1 MLAVEQRGGA
11 EDLVHGDHAGAADAG
26 HEHVGG
32 ARHLQRGLR
41 KRPIDSEDRALFLS
55 RLAPG
60 NHGQERRAVAAQA
73 RVVLVAGGL
82 VDLRLAPELGV
93 HRLDGQAVRL
103 HAAVA
108 AALADRLVD
117 EHAQRGVL
125 EPAALAQAALLGSAA
140 LIVDED
146 GHAGNVAQE
155 ALRLVEAV
163 AVPHLGAA
171 APARARIVFVGFVAG
186 DDDALDALGLEQA
199 RHVRHRHGAR
209 RVLAARHG
217 HRGVVEDL
225 ERDVRPRR
233 HRLADRQRARVEEG
247 AVAEILEHVRHLG
260 ERRHADPLHA
270 LTAHVRGA
278 DRVTLGHRQRHAVAA
293 DAAAGHRAVRHHRRP
308 VVRAARAEE
317 RLAGKRQ
324 RLRAL
329 PQRFEQGHPSR
340 DGTQV
345 DLLLQ
350 ARGEQQRDP
359 VGVELAVGGH
369 ERPVLLVLLA
379 DHEGPLAL
387 VVERLADEGL
397 HERPLLL
404 DDEQFLEP
412 ARELPHD
419 LRLHRP
425 EQPDL
430 QQADAVAP
438 QPFVVQAELAQGL
451 AHVVVGLAG
460 GRDAEPRPRRR
471 HRDLVERVRGRE
483 RLRGLDPPVVQLALQ
498 LEAEGRQQHGI
509 LRRAPGLAFP
519 REAGI
524 ADDETLGM
532 DHRGADLVGDVGDD
546 LEAHPEPG
554 VARHLEAV
562 AAEVED
568 LLHVAG
574 EECREERV
582 VEGDLGVRR
591 QRGGLRERIV
601 AAEGEHAAPA
611 SDARVVRVL
620 EDVAGAVDARPLA
633 IPHTQ
638 HAVVLRPRKDIGEL
652 RAVDRRRAEIL
663 VEAGDEDD
671 VVLGQE
677 LRVALEREVETTERR
692 AAVTRDQ
699 RRRAHAAAHVGA
711 VLVQRQP
718 DERLDARQ
726 EDGALVQ
733 AVLGVEREIVVT
745 GHASPRQMGSRPGP
759 GRMIRARAD

>member
-1 MLAVEQRGGA
+1 MSLGHRERHPVT
-11 EDLVHGDHAGAADAG
+11 ADAPAC
-26 HEHVGG
+26 HRTF
-32 ARHLQRGLR
+32 RHNRGSIVRTPRAEEWLSGQR
-41 KRPIDSEDRALFLS
+41 
-55 RLAPG
+55 
-60 NHGQERRAVAAQA
+60 QRR
-73 RVVLVAGGL
+73 R
-82 VDLRLAPELGV
+82 
-93 HRLDGQAVRL
+93 
-103 HAAVA
+103 
-108 AALADRLVD
+108 
-117 EHAQRGVL
+117 
-125 EPAALAQAALLGSAA
+125 ALAQ
-140 LIVDED
+140 
-146 GHAGNVAQE
+146 
-155 ALRLVEAV
+155 RL
-163 AVPHLGAA
+163 
-171 APARARIVFVGFVAG
+171 
-186 DDDALDALGLEQA
+186 Q
-199 RHVRHRHGAR
+199 
-209 RVLAARHG
+209 
-217 HRGVVEDL
+217 
-225 ERDVRPRR
+225 
-233 HRLADRQRARVEEG
+233 
-247 AVAEILEHVRHLG
+247 
-260 ERRHADPLHA
+260 
-270 LTAHVRGA
+270 
-278 DRVTLGHRQRHAVAA
+278 QRHARG
-293 DAAAGHRAVRHHRRP
+293 DG
-308 VVRAARAEE
+308 AE
-317 RLAGKRQ
+317 
-324 RLRAL
+324 
-329 PQRFEQGHPSR
+329 
-340 DGTQV
+340 V

-369 ERPVLLVLLA
+369 ERPLLLVLLA

-387 VVERLADEGL
+387 VVEHLADEGL
-397 HERPLLL
+397 HERALLL
-404 DDEQFLEP
+404 DDDQFLQA
-412 ARELPHD
+412 AREIPHD
-419 LRLHRP
+419 QRLHRP

-430 QQADAVAP
+430 QQSDAVAP
-438 QPFVVQAELAQGL
+438 QPLVVQAQLAQGL
-451 AHVVVGLAG
+451 AQVVVGLAG

-574 EECREERV
+574 EECGEERV

-591 QRGGLRERIV
+591 QRGGLREGIV
-601 AAEGEHAAPA
+601 ATEGEHAAPA

-633 IPHTQ
+633 IPHAQ
-638 HAVVLRPRKDIGEL
+638 HAVVLRPREHVGEL

-692 AAVTRDQ
+692 SAVTRDQ